1 MSSITATA
9 LSGALTQSQRLA
21 NSATNIANARTA
33 GALPPPPGGPQ
44 AGPPP
49 AGPLP
54 GGPEGA
60 PPPFQP
66 LVGGQEA
73 VAGPDGGQG
82 TRPVFRPANPGFLPE
97 YSPDSPFAN
106 ADGMIAAPNVDL
118 ARERVEQMQGLR
130 SYQANLAALKTADEM
145 EREVLNLKA

>member
-21 NSATNIANARTA
+21 NSATNIANARTT

-44 AGPPP
+44 AGGPPP
-49 AGPLP
+49 P
-54 GGPEGA
+54 GGPEGT

-66 LVGGQEA
+66 LAGGQEA
-73 VAGPDGGQG
+73 VAGPNGGQG
-82 TRPVFRPANPGFLPE
+82 TRPVFRPANPSYLPE
-97 YSPDSPFAN
+97 YAPESPFAN
-106 ADGMIAAPNVDL
+106 PDGLVAAPNVDL

-130 SYQANLAALKTADEM
+130 SYQANLAALRTANEM
-145 EREVLNLKA
+145 EREILNLKA